1 MKLTSLAKIG
11 MMALA
16 TISLAACGNNGGGQT
31 NSTIEVVSRE
41 DGSGTRGAFTEITG
55 VLTKDGDKEV
65 DNTVKTAVIQN
76 NTEGVISTVSGNA
89 AAIGY
94 ISYGSLNDK
103 VKALPIEGVEPST
116 DSILDGSYA
125 LQRPF
130 NIVWKSGLKKEAQDF
145 INFIHSEEGQK
156 IVTDNKYVQA
166 KTKTTSYTPANLSG
180 KISVVGSTSVTP
192 LMEKLAEVYQELNPD
207 VTIDITSNGSSAGM
221 TAAQEGTADIGMLSR
236 ELKDDEVSTVEH
248 DAIALDGIAVVVNTD
263 NELSTLTMDQVK
275 QIFTGKVTEWLAL
288 K

>member
-1 MKLTSLAKIG
+1 MKLISLAKIG
-11 MMALA
+11 LVTVAS
-16 TISLAACGNNGGGQT
+16 ISLVACGNNSGGQT

-41 DGSGTRGAFTEITG
+41 DGSGTHGAFTEITG
-55 VLTKDGDKEV
+55 VGDNEV
-65 DNTVKTAVIQN
+65 DNTVKTAIIQN
-76 NTEGVISTVSGNA
+76 NTEVVISTVSGNPS
-89 AAIGY
+89 AIGY

-103 VKALPIEGVEPST
+103 VKSVSIGGVEPST
-116 DSILDGSYA
+116 KTILDGSYA

-130 NIVWKSGLKKEAQDF
+130 NIVWKSELKKEAQDF
-145 INFIHSEEGQK
+145 IQFIHSQEGQK

-166 KTKTTSYTPANLSG
+166 KTETNSYSPANLSG
-180 KISVVGSTSVTP
+180 KISIVGSTSVTP
-192 LMEKLAEVYQELNPD
+192 LMEKLAEAYKELNPN

-248 DAIALDGIAVVVNTD
+248 DAIALDGIAVVVNTE
-263 NELSTLTMDQVK
+263 NKLSTLSMDQVN
-275 QIFTGKVTEWLAL
+275 QIFVGKVTEWSAL